1 MTTDAMRR
9 QQMSRGREAER
20 TEAERSEVERVKEET
35 PARVYLQPIAAPSIL
50 GLFGFA
56 GATFVVAANL
66 AGWYG
71 NSTTPDFLFPFAAF
85 FGGLAQFLAGMWAF
99 RARDGLAT
107 AMHGMW
113 GSFWMAY
120 GVLWLLIAAGTI
132 TAPTGAFPALG
143 FWFIALAWITWVGAY
158 AARAVSGALVGVLGF
173 LAAGATVMAA
183 GQISGAAVATQIAG
197 YLFIISAILAWY
209 TASGLMLESTFG
221 REVLPLGVAKEAK
234 ARAHINIGIGEPG
247 VKHGQ

>member
-1 MTTDAMRR
+1 
-9 QQMSRGREAER
+9 MSTGREAER

-71 NSTTPDFLFPFAAF
+71 SSTTPDYIFPFAAF

-99 RARDGLAT
+99 KARDGLAT

-120 GVLWLLIAAGTI
+120 GLLWALIAAGTV
-132 TAPTGAFPALG
+132 TMPTGAFPALG
-143 FWFIALAWITWVGAY
+143 FWFIVLAWITWVGAY
-158 AARAVSGALVGVLGF
+158 AARAVNGALVGVLGF
-173 LAAGATVMAA
+173 LAAGASVMAA
-183 GQISGAAVATQIAG
+183 GQISGAEVATQIAG

-221 REVLPLGVAKEAK
+221 REVLPLGVAEEAK
-234 ARAHINIGIGEPG
+234 ERAQINIGIGEPG